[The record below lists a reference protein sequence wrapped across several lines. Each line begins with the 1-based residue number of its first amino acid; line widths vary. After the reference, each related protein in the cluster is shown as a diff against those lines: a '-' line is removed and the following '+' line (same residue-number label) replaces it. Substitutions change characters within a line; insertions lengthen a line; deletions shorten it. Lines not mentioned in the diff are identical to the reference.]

1 MDLCSNTSLI
11 EKWVSATTEIQAQD
25 EKQNIV
31 HTHRDKVTQD
41 VNVETHKW
49 EEPREPSYSKQNH

>member
-1 MDLCSNTSLI
+1 MI

-31 HTHRDKVTQD
+31 HTHGDKVTQD